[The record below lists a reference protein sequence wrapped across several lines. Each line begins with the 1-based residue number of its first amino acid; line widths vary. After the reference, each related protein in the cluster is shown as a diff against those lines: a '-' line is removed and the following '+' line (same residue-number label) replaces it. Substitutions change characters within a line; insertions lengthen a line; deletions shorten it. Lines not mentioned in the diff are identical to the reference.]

1 MNVPEQLLY
10 HASHEWVR
18 LEGDIATVGI
28 TDHAQTEL
36 TDVVYV
42 ELPPLGKVVEA
53 GAAAAVVESVKT
65 ASDIFSP
72 VAGEIIAVN
81 NELEAN
87 PALINS
93 DPYGTGWIYQLR
105 LTESCT
111 TNHLLDAAAYAAIL
125 H

>member
-18 LEGDIATVGI
+18 LEGDTAIVGI

-42 ELPPLGKVVEA
+42 ELPALGRIVAA
-53 GAAAAVVESVKT
+53 GAATAVVESVKT

-72 VAGEIIAVN
+72 LAGEVVAVN
-81 NELEAN
+81 EELHSN

-93 DPYGTGWIYQLR
+93 DPYGEGWIYQLR
-105 LTESCT
+105 LSEPAEVT
-111 TNHLLDAAAYAAIL
+111 HLLDAAAYAAML